1 MARTIHS
8 KSTGQR
14 RLPPDPERTAR
25 IEREKEQTRRRE
37 EHKREERKRE
47 QRESR
52 EHEAQPEQQES

>member
-14 RLPPDPERTAR
+14 RLAPDPERTAR

-37 EHKREERKRE
+37 EREEHERK
-47 QRESR
+47 SR
-52 EHEAQPEQQES
+52 EHKVQPE